1 MHFYII
7 RRLLQAIPVLLIV
20 TIIVFSLLHFLPGC
34 PASSIL
40 GEEASSADI
49 QRLREAMGLN
59 RPVYIQYLD
68 WVSGLI
74 QGDFGTSLRDGR
86 EVFPTL
92 MRRLP
97 ATIHLLIFSMIISIS
112 IGIPVGVLSAVKQNS
127 PLDYFSRVFALL
139 GISIPNFWLG
149 LMLMLLFA
157 YYLQWLP
164 PSGRGTI
171 AHLIMPSIA
180 LGTSSAGLIT
190 RLTRSSLLEV
200 IRTDYI
206 RTARSKGLRE
216 RKVIYGH
223 ALKNALLPVTT
234 VIGLQMGYRLGGSI
248 VTEAVFSYP
257 GIGNFTYQRLLS
269 RDMPVVMGNLFLFA
283 SMFVVINLITDI
295 TYGFLD
301 PRIRYD

>member
-171 AHLIMPSIA
+171 ANLIMPSIA